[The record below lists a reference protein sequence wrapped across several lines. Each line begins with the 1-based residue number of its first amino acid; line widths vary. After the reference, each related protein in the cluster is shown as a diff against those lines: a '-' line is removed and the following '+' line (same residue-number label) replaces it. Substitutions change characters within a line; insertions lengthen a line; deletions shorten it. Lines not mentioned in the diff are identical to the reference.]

1 VLSFNPVEACANKW
15 QEKRVFQ
22 CVHDVFVGKQQQ
34 EKKSNIPLDLENVL
48 PCYN

>member
-34 EKKSNIPLDLENVL
+34 EKNQT
-48 PCYN
+48 YHWT